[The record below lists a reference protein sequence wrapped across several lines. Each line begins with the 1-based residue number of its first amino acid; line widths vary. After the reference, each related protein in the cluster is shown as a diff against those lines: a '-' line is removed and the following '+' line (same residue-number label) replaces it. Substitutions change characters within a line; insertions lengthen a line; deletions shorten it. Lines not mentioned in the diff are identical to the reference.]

1 VYIVLNTWKVVG
13 KSSTNS
19 NILHSVTITCQTPA
33 AAGSYTIPTAA
44 LAYLVPAGVDAAS
57 LATGAGILAVQ
68 SVTTQ
73 EFRPQVFGGAAL
85 AYAALTGTLSVSKN
99 VTVQ

>member
-1 VYIVLNTWKVVG
+1 
-13 KSSTNS
+13 
-19 NILHSVTITCQTPA
+19 
-33 AAGSYTIPTAA
+33 
-44 LAYLVPAGVDAAS
+44 VDAAS

-68 SVTTQ
+68 SVTSQ

-85 AYAALTGTLSVSKN
+85 AYAALTGTLCVSKN